1 MIQMAGIDVSQKGN
15 IFGAQPKVAQ
25 TNVEKHRS
33 IISRFVS
40 LFRFEI

>member
-1 MIQMAGIDVSQKGN
+1 MAGIDVSQKGN

-33 IISRFVS
+33 IIFTFCFTFSV
-40 LFRFEI
+40 